1 MHKMIE
7 IRLRYAMP
15 KLVIS
20 VLFSVLFFSLTTFSQ
35 EVYDDFDE
43 HLTRSCVEPK
53 CGNASN
59 LHLLVNPIVPEAA
72 MLCGGGKFRLIFM
85 DVQTNTGLGFDDPLL
100 GTQRQNCACDVINYI
115 ASVISIPSTIGAPN
129 PTIDI
134 VFEESIYDINN
145 SVLAFASPIFP
156 AAYLTTPGYYG
167 GYLYDFITTGVKPD
181 PNSEDGAITVN
192 FGHDFSYCV
201 ESISNTCSFDFYSVL
216 LHEITHLFGFVSFV
230 TNQPTV
236 YDSTNSIK
244 SLFAP
249 GSFSKHDEKY
259 GYYLDSNNAFQ
270 KIVDTNLYSNN
281 GGINPALP
289 IDALTT
295 KSLWL
300 NNEPLISK
308 HNHPICSKYEFTPG
322 TSVSHFDNGLVSY
335 DLRSMNV
342 SPGFRANYVMEGYFM
357 VNRTCRVFTEA
368 EIKWFVE
375 MGFDINPL
383 SFEFNLVTNY
393 PPKLQGNCGSLFAP
407 PNFYEAD
414 NQIPFGN
421 ANLHFVTSVCNPL
434 DIHLTDLFAV
444 DDDNDPIHVYQPAE
458 ANDGIYNLRGCG
470 QIGNSSEQISLNA
483 SRDVITFTPR
493 TNYFGR
499 CQFAFHLADQFQR
512 GGYVMVTI
520 DVAEDACFENEP
532 VDELVINGGFEY
544 GSEVRNSPQNDDI
557 TLADQ
562 VDVYFINPYPTAMTD
577 GVNFYTG
584 GWNDAVIRTQEDDCI
599 NYEYYYNRFPSFDYP
614 LPINNLG
621 ERYMHSAHS
630 PGTSEA
636 YNLTLA
642 SPVEQ
647 CDELII
653 SCDVFNLTPEYGDLE
668 LEIYFHNNFTQP
680 YLQPNA
686 INFTLSNNIS
696 VEQNW
701 QHVEIPI
708 SYNSLVSSNNVQF
721 KAFAMNGTNEIVRV
735 LVDNVSIRPNYNV
748 TQALELSI
756 LNQNSSICS
765 GSNNGWALVNA
776 IGGACPYTFQWN
788 NDGTSDTDDTALA
801 TGLGVGTY
809 ICVVTDSNGM
819 TSSITV
825 TISPFDLPA
834 IQFTEVLN
842 TESSTCLPVGN
853 GSVTTIVT
861 GGASPYSYLWS
872 NNAIT
877 PNLSGLS
884 EGVYSLTVTDANECI
899 SSLSVEINSNE
910 SVDSLIHFYNDC
922 KLLPGATVNFYNNT
936 SLLDVTFNWN
946 LGNGQTS
953 NFQNPSTIYNAP
965 GTYTVVLTI
974 TSANCPPLI
983 IETQITI
990 FPFAYSNEVLITADS
1005 QTNVWNNNTQTFSDN
1020 ITFGNGSPVN
1030 ITVHDAVFILGP
1042 KVEII
1047 VSENAS
1053 VTFDRCTFTSCSS
1066 WLGFKVRSN
1075 GLTAATSGILRMDVS
1090 NIQNENNFSV
1100 IEHAEIGIQ
1109 VTDER
1114 NNANVTGLDVLQGG
1128 RIFCGRTQFVNC
1140 RQAFNAKNA
1149 SYKSSYFKLCQFRV
1163 NNDIIQHFPDVNLL
1177 PGYNQISTQCNHYR
1191 SSGYNYYG
1199 CSWTNSMSEGIEN
1212 WTNRGTALYSSN
1224 STITITHFVAN
1235 ANQNP
1240 IQGTTQGFNV
1250 GLMQLSKIGRVTLS
1264 YHNFLQNHIGAYFL
1278 GGLSHRVFK
1287 NKFVIGS
1294 ETNVLA
1300 LDEDEEYG
1308 TFPGNSS
1315 NLGVNMTTSYEGL
1328 VVRNTDLMEIA
1339 ENTFEGVW
1347 EADELDNDGDNH
1359 DGVNSN
1365 YPRVGIRIRSTN
1377 TEDMVVRKNTLS
1389 KLNYGNLANADNAG
1403 GSGTSGL
1410 RYICNV
1416 NSNNLQDFTNT
1427 DFVGSIGSA
1436 TIGMIQQ
1443 DPAGTN
1449 LGQGIN
1455 DIWPT
1460 GNILSADLDVNQ
1472 DTYIH
1477 FRNEGVDLEYWHF
1490 NEVSTTSQTPTD
1502 ALGITYQATSNS
1514 HSCPAK
1520 YSLPISVPNT
1530 PGVINGLVSSGLISK
1545 ADADQYLYVYLLLL
1559 DGGNTTALQQYV
1571 ESTWGNQLW
1580 ATRAQLLSISPYV
1593 TSTVMTSVLD
1603 NTQVYPHSIAF
1614 ELLMANPDLLNDPK
1628 LINYLSTKSD
1638 PMPQIFI
1645 DLLLANNSEETSR
1658 TIMEKTLASKRISQI
1673 TKISEALWAMMDYS
1687 EDNTFTESD
1696 FEDVIGEIG
1705 TLNAEMAA
1713 IEILIN
1719 RGEIT
1724 EALYRAEAIPEVV
1737 KFGKGEQEEYDIF
1750 MDWINFRI
1758 QLLNSNRDWTSLN
1771 SSDIIVLNGF
1781 LSQFDTYAGT
1791 QAMEV
1796 LNTYKNF
1803 DYFIPPAYGQ
1813 DGVQR
1818 RLTVAATDINEQLI
1832 HVYPNPAN
1840 YAVTLKFMQILA
1852 SQELSNLII
1861 TDASGREVF
1870 KQQVNTGLPQHT
1882 ICTEHWAEGLY
1893 VFKLVIPN
1901 SPLEFNGKFEVVH

>member
-1 MHKMIE
+1 MIE
-7 IRLRYAMP
+7 IRLQYSMP

-20 VLFSVLFFSLTTFSQ
+20 VLFSVLFFSLTTFAQ
-35 EVYDDFDE
+35 EVESDFDN

-53 CGNASN
+53 CGNSSN
-59 LHLLVNPIVPEAA
+59 LHELVNPIVPEAA

-85 DVQTNTGLGFDDPLL
+85 DVQNDTGLGFDDPAF
-100 GTQRQNCACDVINYI
+100 GTLRQNCACEVVTYI

-134 VFEESIYDINN
+134 VFEESIYDNNN
-145 SVLAFASPIFP
+145 SVLAFARPIFP

-167 GYLYDFITTGVKPD
+167 GYLYDFIATGVKPD

-230 TNQPTV
+230 TNQPTD

-244 SLFAP
+244 SLFAL
-249 GSFSKHDEKY
+249 GSFSKHDEIY
-259 GYYLDSNNAFQ
+259 GYYLDANNVFQ
-270 KIVDTNLYSNN
+270 KIVDTALYSLN
-281 GGINPALP
+281 GGINTALP
-289 IDALTT
+289 IDALTS

-308 HNHPICSKYEFTPG
+308 HNHPICSKTEFTPG

-342 SPGFRANYVMEGYFM
+342 SPGFRANYVMGGYFM
-357 VNRTCRVFTEA
+357 VNRTSRQFTEA

-375 MGFDINPL
+375 MGYDIDPL
-383 SFEFNLVTNY
+383 LFEFNLVTNY
-393 PPKLQGNCGSLFAP
+393 PPKLQGICGTLFAA
-407 PNFYEAD
+407 PNFFEAD

-421 ANLHFVTSVCNPL
+421 SNLHFVTTVCNPVS
-434 DIHLTDLFAV
+434 IHLNDLLAV
-444 DDDNDPIHVYQPAE
+444 DDNNDPIHVYQPAE
-458 ANDGIYNLRGCG
+458 ANDGIYNFRGCG
-470 QIGNSSEQISLNA
+470 QIGNSSEQITLNTE
-483 SRDVITFTPR
+483 RNIITFTPR

-520 DVAEDACFENEP
+520 DVAKDACFENEP

-584 GWNDAVIRTQEDDCI
+584 SWNDAIIRTQEDDCI
-599 NYEYYYNRFPSFDYP
+599 HFEYYYNRFPKVDYP
-614 LPINNLG
+614 LPSNDLG
-621 ERYMHSAHS
+621 ERYMFSAHTPS
-630 PGTSEA
+630 SSEA

-642 SPVEQ
+642 SPIEQ

-653 SCDVFNLTPEYGDLE
+653 SCDVFNGTPEYGDLE

-680 YLQPNA
+680 YLQPNS

-696 VEQNW
+696 AEQNW

-708 SYNSLVSSNNVQF
+708 SYNSLVSSNFVQF
-721 KAFAMNGTNEIVRV
+721 KAFGLNGTNEAIRV

-748 TQALELSI
+748 PQALELSI

-765 GSNNGWALVNA
+765 GSNNGWAMVNA
-776 IGGACPYTFQWN
+776 IGGACPYTFQWS
-788 NDGTSDTDDTALA
+788 NDGTTDSDDTATA
-801 TGLGVGTY
+801 TELGVGTY
-809 ICVVTDSNGM
+809 TCVVTDSNGM
-819 TSSITV
+819 TSSISV

-834 IQFTEVLN
+834 IQFAEVQN
-842 TESSTCLPVGN
+842 SNSSTCLPVGN
-853 GSVTTIVT
+853 GSVTTIVS

-872 NNAIT
+872 NNATT
-877 PNLSGLS
+877 PNLTELS
-884 EGVYSLTVTDANECI
+884 AGVYSLTVTDANGCF

-910 SVDSLIHFYNDC
+910 TVDSLIHYYNDC
-922 KLLPGATVNFYNNT
+922 KLLPDATVNFYNNT
-936 SLLDVTFNWN
+936 SLLGVAFNWD

-953 NFQNPSTIYNAP
+953 NIQNPSTIYNAP
-965 GTYTVVLTI
+965 GTYNVVLTI
-974 TSANCPPLI
+974 TSTNCPPLI

-990 FPFAYSNEVLITADS
+990 FPFTYSNEVLITADS
-1005 QTNVWNNNTQTFSDN
+1005 QTNVWNNNTQTFSHN
-1020 ITFGNGSPVN
+1020 IIFGNGSPVN
-1030 ITVHDAVFILGP
+1030 ITVHDAVFFLGRG
-1042 KVEII
+1042 VEII
-1047 VSENAS
+1047 VNENAS

-1066 WLGFKVRSN
+1066 WLGFNVRSN
-1075 GLTAATSGILRMDVS
+1075 GLTAATSGILRIDVS
-1090 NIQNENNFSV
+1090 NIQNENNYSV
-1100 IEHAEIGIQ
+1100 IEHAEIGIE
-1109 VTDER
+1109 VKDER
-1114 NNANVTGLDVLQGG
+1114 NDANVTDLDVLQGG
-1128 RIFCGRTQFVNC
+1128 RIFCGRTRFVNC

-1149 SYKSSYFKLCQFRV
+1149 SYKSSYFKLCQFSV
-1163 NNDIIQHFPDVNLL
+1163 NDDIIQHFPDVNQL
-1177 PGYNQISTQCNHYR
+1177 PGYNQMATQCNHNR

-1199 CSWTNSMSEGIEN
+1199 CSWMNSMSEDIEN
-1212 WTNRGTALYSSN
+1212 WTNRGTAIYSSGAN
-1224 STITITHFVAN
+1224 LTVTHFVSN
-1235 ANQNP
+1235 TNQNP

-1250 GLMQLSKIGRVTLS
+1250 GLMQLSKTGRVTLS
-1264 YHNFLQNHIGAYFL
+1264 YHNFLQNHIGAYFV

-1287 NKFVIGS
+1287 NKFVIGR

-1359 DGVNSN
+1359 DGVNTN

-1389 KLNYGNLANADNAG
+1389 KLNYANLANADNAG

-1427 DFVGSIGSA
+1427 DFVGTIGSA

-1443 DPAGTN
+1443 EPANTN
-1449 LGQGIN
+1449 SSQN
-1455 DIWPT
+1455 NAIWPT
-1460 GNILSADLDVNQ
+1460 GNVLSDDLNLNQ

-1477 FRNEGVDLEYWHF
+1477 FRNEGVAVEYWYLDQGGSG
-1490 NEVSTTSQTPTD
+1490 NQTPTD
-1502 ALGITYQATSNS
+1502 ALGLTYQAINVS

-1520 YSLPISVPNT
+1520 YTLPIAVPNT

-1580 ATRAQLLSISPYV
+1580 ATRSQLLSISPYV

-1645 DLLLANNSEETSR
+1645 DLLLPNNSVETSR
-1658 TIMEKTLASKRISQI
+1658 TIMEKTLATKRIAQI
-1673 TKISEALWAMMDYS
+1673 AKVSEALWAMMDYS
-1687 EDNTFTESD
+1687 EDDTFTE
-1696 FEDVIGEIG
+1696 FNYEVVIGQIG
-1705 TLNAEMAA
+1705 TLNSEMSTV
-1713 IEILIN
+1713 EMLLD
-1719 RGEIT
+1719 RGLLN
-1724 EALYRAEAIPEVV
+1724 EALDRAEAIPEVV
-1737 KFGKGEQEEYDIF
+1737 KFGKGEEEEYAVF
-1750 MDWINFRI
+1750 MDWINFRMQI
-1758 QLLNSNRDWTSLN
+1758 LNSNRDWSTLST
-1771 SSDIIVLNGF
+1771 SDIAALNGF
-1781 LSQFDTYAGT
+1781 LTQFDTYAGS

-1796 LNTYKNF
+1796 FNAYKNF

-1818 RLTVAATDINEQLI
+1818 QLTLGATDIKEQFI
-1832 HVYPNPAN
+1832 DVYPNPADCVVN
-1840 YAVTLKFMQILA
+1840 LKFMETL
-1852 SQELSNLII
+1852 STQELCTLLII
-1861 TDASGREVF
+1861 DASGREVF
-1870 KQQVNTGLPQHT
+1870 KQQVNTGFSQQT

-1893 VFKLVIPN
+1893 VFKLAVPN
-1901 SPLEFNGKFEVVH
+1901 SKLEFNGKFEVVH